1 MRTIVALL
9 AVLAMVSV
17 AGAAEQ
23 VWFVASGPGI
33 VTQGAPGVSTVLLP
47 GTYGIDVYVGA
58 TDSLYGFDIA
68 LAGVAGDVASGLTT
82 TPIPA
87 TGWLTDFAVAG
98 AGASLLHVGQSSL
111 GAPWSGTALVN
122 HFELVAVQGDIIA
135 GTDPNGYGWGDAT
148 GGMPPVQF
156 GSFWISDSSPGMW
169 TTGPAIQVLP
179 EPTTLVLLG
188 LGLVGL
194 LRRR

>member
-23 VWFVASGPGI
+23 VWFVASGPG
-33 VTQGAPGVSTVLLP
+33 VQVQGAPGVSTVLLP

-68 LAGVAGDVASGLTT
+68 LVGPGAASGLTT
-82 TPIPA
+82 TNIPA
-87 TGWLTDFAVAG
+87 TGWITDFAVAG
-98 AGASLLHVGQSSL
+98 PGPNLLHVGQSSL
-111 GAPWSGTALVN
+111 ALPWSGTALVN
-122 HFELVAVQGDIIA
+122 HFELVAVEGDIIG
-135 GTDPNGYGWGDAT
+135 GTAADGYGWGDAT

-156 GSFWISDSSPGMW
+156 GAYWISESAPDMW
-169 TTGPAIQVLP
+169 ANGPAIQVLP